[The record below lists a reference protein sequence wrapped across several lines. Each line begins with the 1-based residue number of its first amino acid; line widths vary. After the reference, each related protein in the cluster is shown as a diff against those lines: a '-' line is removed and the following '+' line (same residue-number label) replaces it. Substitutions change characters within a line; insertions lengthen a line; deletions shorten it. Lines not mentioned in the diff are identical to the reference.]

1 MASLNSKEIFETMFD
16 NNIVISYIGPFDG
29 QILSLL
35 ASNIEDAL
43 WEDNRK
49 VGKKFFKIF
58 IELSQNIYLYSKEKS
73 TGMGLDRSAGVGLML
88 IKEYPD
94 HFQFITGNLVDK
106 SDYEK
111 LTEKCNQIIQK
122 SKDEL
127 REFKR
132 QQRSLPQSNENGGG
146 NIGIIQS
153 TILSGYPPSYTF
165 HKIDDD
171 NYFYVLSIRID
182 K

>member
-1 MASLNSKEIFETMFD
+1 
-16 NNIVISYIGPFDG
+16 
-29 QILSLL
+29 
-35 ASNIEDAL
+35 
-43 WEDNRK
+43 
-49 VGKKFFKIF
+49 
-58 IELSQNIYLYSKEKS
+58 
-73 TGMGLDRSAGVGLML
+73 MGLDRSAGVGLML

-94 HFQFITGNLVDK
+94 HFLFITGNLVGHE
-106 SDYEK
+106 DYVK
-111 LTEKCNQIIQK
+111 LTEKCDQIIQK

-132 QQRSLPQSNENGGG
+132 QQRSMPQSGPNGGG

-165 HKIDDD
+165 HKMDED

>member
-1 MASLNSKEIFETMFD
+1 MALINSREIFDTMFE
-16 NNIVISYIGPFDG
+16 NNVVISYIGPFDG

-35 ASNIEDAL
+35 ASNIEDSL
-43 WEDNRK
+43 WEDKKR
-49 VGKKFFKIF
+49 GKKFFKIF

-73 TGMGLDRSAGVGLML
+73 TGIGLDRSAGVGLML
-88 IKEYPD
+88 IKEYDD
-94 HFQFITGNLVDK
+94 HFQFITGNLVDHT
-106 SDYEK
+106 DYVK
-111 LTEKCNQIIQK
+111 LTEKCDLIIQK

-132 QQRSLPQSNENGGG
+132 QQRSLPQSSPNGGG

-153 TILSGYPPSYTF
+153 TILSGYPPSYAF

-171 NYFYVLSIRID
+171 NYFYILSIRID